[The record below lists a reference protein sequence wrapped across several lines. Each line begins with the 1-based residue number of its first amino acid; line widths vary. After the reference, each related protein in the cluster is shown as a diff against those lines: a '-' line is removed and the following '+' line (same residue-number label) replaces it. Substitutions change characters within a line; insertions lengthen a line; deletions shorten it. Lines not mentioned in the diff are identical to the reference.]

1 MKVRNGFVS
10 NSSSSSFIAVGI
22 EFPKSE
28 LKRIFE
34 IFGAFFDEDESEYD
48 YKGFKII
55 LGNDD
60 NGVRRDKILVSRF
73 YTEADSECGGYLDD
87 HSLNV
92 KEVENAFKEVG
103 LEGDIIVKTGTKY
116 N

>member
-34 IFGAFFDEDESEYD
+34 IFGAFFDEDESECD

-103 LEGDIIVKTGTKY
+103 LDGDIIVKTGTKCS
-116 N
+116 